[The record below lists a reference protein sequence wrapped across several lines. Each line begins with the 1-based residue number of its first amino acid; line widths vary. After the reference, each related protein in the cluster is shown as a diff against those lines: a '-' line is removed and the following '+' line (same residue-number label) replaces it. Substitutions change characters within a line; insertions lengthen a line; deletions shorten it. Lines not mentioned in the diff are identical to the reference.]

1 MKKIVIILA
10 FIATGCSDNCTE
22 IYDVYKKIE
31 SRKTNNSEDALIIN
45 EDTCLES
52 SGQYGTIRI
61 NGNSELTLTSQD
73 VQVQSS
79 IVITGDGTV
88 NVEESLIVNNNIFFL
103 GENGTVNVGKGIVVG
118 HAVDQGGFGGEINS
132 CTFASIQILDPGVSS
147 NQTCDITFDDCQT
160 LSDNSLEG
168 YTYLRTIESS
178 CGLEGYD
185 GDYLYKIN
193 TTSNR

>member
-31 SRKTNNSEDALIIN
+31 SKSNDTALIIN

-61 NGNSELTLTSQD
+61 NGDSELTLTSQD
-73 VQVQSS
+73 VQVQAS
-79 IVITGDGTV
+79 IVITGRGTI
-88 NVEESLIVNNNIFFL
+88 NVEESLVVNNNIFFL
-103 GENGTVNVGKGIVVG
+103 GEKGIVNVGKGIVVG
-118 HAVDQGGFGGEINS
+118 HAVDQGNFGGEINY

-147 NQTCDITFDDCQT
+147 NQTCNITFDDCQT

-185 GDYLYKIN
+185 GEYLYKIN

>member
-10 FIATGCSDNCTE
+10 FITTGCSDNCTE

-31 SRKTNNSEDALIIN
+31 SKSNDTALIIN

-61 NGNSELTLTSQD
+61 NGDSELTLTSQD
-73 VQVQSS
+73 VQVQAS
-79 IVITGDGTV
+79 IVITGRGTI
-88 NVEESLIVNNNIFFL
+88 NVEESLVVNNNIFFL
-103 GENGTVNVGKGIVVG
+103 GEKGIVNVGKGIVVG
-118 HAVDQGGFGGEINS
+118 HAVDQGNFGGEINY

-147 NQTCDITFDDCQT
+147 NQTCNITFDDCQT

-185 GDYLYKIN
+185 GEYLYKIN